1 MGLSQTDGNLNISRV
16 NSGTSTHMM
25 TLARDTGNVS
35 IGHTSSTGSKFAIC
49 DGANSQIQFF
59 PEISTDTNLTQ
70 HYDPT
75 ASVYINAETRAASHA
90 FKTGTTERMRIDAAG
105 NVGIGQQQGTSSTA
119 NQRLLINADAQG
131 GIGHGL
137 YIHNDS
143 YSAGRARI
151 ALGPRYSF
159 SYNTSPYIESLSES
173 TSAAALVFGTTTGT
187 AATERMRID
196 AAGIVNHTQTQS
208 TDTTISKG
216 WNGTYSNAVISLN
229 GTVTAATMI
238 IEIMIAGYDRKR
250 GDFLI
255 TKYST
260 QTWDVYTRSSSTTG
274 TPTLTS
280 GSGTTMVIN
289 CPLNSTVH
297 GTIHVRIHAG
307 GYVSTF
313 PIAPTI
319 TLN

>member
-1 MGLSQTDGNLNISRV
+1 MHLQSSSSKLRV
-16 NSGTSTHMM
+16 EETGGSYVELEAGGSAAYVST
-25 TLARDTGNVS
+25 
-35 IGHTSSTGSKFAIC
+35 
-49 DGANSQIQFF
+49 
-59 PEISTDTNLTQ
+59 
-70 HYDPT
+70 
-75 ASVYINAETRAASHA
+75 
-90 FKTGTTERMRIDAAG
+90 KTG
-105 NVGIGQQQGTSSTA
+105 
-119 NQRLLINADAQG
+119 
-131 GIGHGL
+131 H
-137 YIHNDS
+137 
-143 YSAGRARI
+143 
-151 ALGPRYSF
+151 P
-159 SYNTSPYIESLSES
+159 
-173 TSAAALVFGTTTGT
+173 LVFKPAGS
-187 AATERMRID
+187 ERMRID

-216 WNGTYSNAVISLN
+216 WNGTKSNAVISLN
-229 GTVTAATMI
+229 GTVTAASMI
-238 IEIMIAGYDRKR
+238 IEIMIAGYNRKR